1 MRHLLLR
8 GTVVAQIKKVEIKRF
23 KRIANLELDL
33 GSTTL
38 VIGANNAGKSSVLQ
52 AIHFAVSLA
61 QSAKLVGGVN
71 WRNDKYELSFAQTQ
85 LLYSPVSDAM
95 TICTGGQ
102 LVEDENQRIE
112 IGFHLDDGST
122 GLVTLRKGRNRNLK
136 VALEGRQVG
145 EQLQDLDSPFSVY
158 APGLAGVPRTE
169 TFQNLGR
176 IKRTVARGDAN
187 LVLRN
192 VLLQLTTDP
201 QKWQT
206 FLSDMTSLFPGISIS
221 CGFQPEHD
229 EAISVT
235 CSVEGGPEIPLDAAG
250 TSILQ
255 ASQILGYVT
264 LFKPKLLVLDEPDS
278 HLHPDKQRLLCETI
292 CRLAAARDFQAIMSS
307 HSRHVLDALSPLST
321 VLLVTRGTATP
332 VTDTDMT
339 SVLLEIGA
347 LDSIDY
353 FADGTTRCVII
364 TEDTDTSFIE
374 TLFLSNGFSS
384 DSTDFRSYAG
394 CSNVEAALVLGA
406 FLRDKAPHVKLIV
419 HRDRDYLPQ
428 QRVDD
433 FESRLSAAGIL
444 PFVTRYSDIEGYFLN
459 AAHLSSTVPEV
470 TLARAGELIQQA
482 TADQKRESIKAI
494 VNQTTTHALWQR
506 NRGGPQVNHGELA
519 ARAIEEYEADPTLM
533 CRGDVVLP
541 RVKELV
547 QSEAK
552 TNLNVCRSSEYLHD
566 TEVAAL
572 YGAVFSIADGTDQL
586 LTS

>member
-1 MRHLLLR
+1 M
-8 GTVVAQIKKVEIKRF
+8 AQIKKVEVKRF
-23 KRIANLELDL
+23 KRIANLEFEL

-38 VIGANNAGKSSVLQ
+38 VIGANNAGKSSILQ

-95 TICTGGQ
+95 TISTGGQ

-112 IGFHLDDGST
+112 IGFHLDDGSS

-145 EQLQDLDSPFSVY
+145 EQLQDLDNPFSVY

-192 VLLQLTTDP
+192 VLLQLSEDE
-201 QKWQT
+201 QKWRV
-206 FLSDMTSLFPGISIS
+206 FLADMTSLFPGISIS
-221 CGFQPEHD
+221 CGFQQDHD
-229 EAISVT
+229 ESISVT
-235 CSVEGGPEIPLDAAG
+235 CSVEGGPVIPLDAAG

-292 CRLAAARDFQAIMSS
+292 CRIAATRDFQAIMSS

-321 VLLVTRGTATP
+321 VLLVTKGTATP
-332 VTDTDMT
+332 VKDIDMT

-353 FADGTTRCVII
+353 FADGATRCVIV

-374 TLFLSNGFSS
+374 TLFLSNGFSAEW
-384 DSTDFRSYAG
+384 TDFRSYAG
-394 CSNVEAALVLGA
+394 CSNVDAALVLGA
-406 FLRDKAPHVKLIV
+406 FLKEKAPRVRLIV

-428 QRVDD
+428 ERVDN
-433 FESRLSAAGIL
+433 FVSRLKDSGIL
-444 PFVTRYSDIEGYFLN
+444 PFVTRFSDIEGYFLN
-459 AAHLSSTVPEV
+459 AAHLSSIVPGITVE
-470 TLARAGELIQQA
+470 RGNEIIQQA

-519 ARAIEEYEADPTLM
+519 AKATEDYDSNPFLM
-533 CRGDVVLP
+533 RRGDVVLP

-547 QSEAK
+547 QAQAK
-552 TNLNVCRSSEYLHD
+552 TNLNVCRSSEHLKD
-566 TEVAAL
+566 ADVTAL
-572 YGAVFSIADGTDQL
+572 YEIVFSIKDDTNQG
-586 LTS
+586 